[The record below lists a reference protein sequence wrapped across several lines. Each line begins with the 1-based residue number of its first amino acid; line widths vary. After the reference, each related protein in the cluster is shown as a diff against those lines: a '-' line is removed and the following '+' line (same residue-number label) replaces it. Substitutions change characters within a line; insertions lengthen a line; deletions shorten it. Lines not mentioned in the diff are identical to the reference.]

1 MCKPVSSSFFQPT
14 IECRFELLALL
25 AYRYHKQAVVGAEE
39 IIVDTL
45 CANLIAPTMAE
56 RVLKLKRSIIFIIED
71 LPHLYLS

>member
-45 CANLIAPTMAE
+45 CANLIAPTMS
-56 RVLKLKRSIIFIIED
+56 RVALTPQCPVMLIYGRPRI
-71 LPHLYLS
+71 